1 MHKRSTAEK
10 IAATN
15 QSQFTHVFLS
25 SNHFRLS
32 TAVMKNY
39 SNENYENKD
48 KKWNFKMK
56 VQKYGTVHCGS
67 SMSIEGGQ
75 QDYYPPRTKRILSPV
90 EPHRQSTLYYA
101 YSN

>member
-56 VQKYGTVHCGS
+56 GKNMVQCTV
-67 SMSIEGGQ
+67 
-75 QDYYPPRTKRILSPV
+75 D
-90 EPHRQSTLYYA
+90 RQ
-101 YSN
+101 